1 MLSKAKIRLIQ
12 SLQYKK
18 FRKSHAL
25 FVVEGIKSISEF
37 IDSGWEIDSFFLTE
51 NAFAKMRNLP
61 QKIKLSVVS
70 ESEIKKVSFLQNP
83 QGAVAVFKMQD
94 QEETESTALDKEF
107 VLALDQIQDP
117 GNLGTIIRTAEWFG
131 MHHIFCSEDSADAFN
146 PKVVQ
151 ASMGSLARV
160 KVHYVDLKDFIDR
173 RKSPVYGAL
182 LEGNSIYETSFQ
194 QPGIILMGNEGSG
207 IRGTLME
214 KINHPVTIPNFGH
227 AESLNVAIATTVFCS
242 EIARRRGE

>member
-18 FRKSHAL
+18 IRKSHAL

-61 QKIKLSVVS
+61 QKIKLSVIS
-70 ESEIKKVSFLQNP
+70 ESEIKKISFLQSP
-83 QGAVAVFKMQD
+83 QGTVAVFKKHHE
-94 QEETESTALDKEF
+94 EETKSFAWNNEF

-131 MHHIFCSEDSADAFN
+131 IEHIFCSEDSVDAFN

-160 KVHYVDLKDFIDR
+160 KVHYVDLKEFIDEQ
-173 RKSPVYGAL
+173 KIPVYGAL
-182 LEGNSIYETSFQ
+182 LDGNSIYETSFH
-194 QPGIILMGNEGSG
+194 QPGVILMGNEGSG
-207 IRGTLME
+207 IRDSLIE
-214 KINHPVTIPNFGH
+214 RISHQVTIPNFGD

-242 EIARRRGE
+242 EIARRRSK